1 VEGERI
7 LMNNAL
13 SLLKIILFF
22 FVVNTFAF
30 AQCKT
35 ELFPSSLNVK
45 PFTANTLEPN
55 LGFQFK
61 MNSNELLLNI
71 ANSMD
76 IIHLEKDNEVF
87 SAGADLFTWTL
98 LRKEGNFHFPVDA
111 VDYLFG
117 INFGYVQAL
126 ENSSFGARVRISHI
140 SAHFVDGHYGN
151 SVSAD
156 VWNGILQ
163 ARVYSREFIEV
174 LPFYKWNDLRVYGGF
189 TYLYHV
195 DPSTVKK
202 DNYQIGFDYYLTNY
216 INDYITPFVG
226 YDFKIDHVDQYTG
239 NNSLAI
245 GVKIGKADGR
255 GLSLAYR
262 YYSGNSLHGEYY
274 NYGYYEKFSSFS
286 LNLDL

>member
-1 VEGERI
+1 
-7 LMNNAL
+7 MKCYQ
-13 SLLKIILFF
+13 LKIYFFLFLFF
-22 FVVNTFAF
+22 VISIAAN

-35 ELFPSSLNVK
+35 ELFPSNLNVK

-61 MNSNELLLNI
+61 FNSNELLLNI

-76 IIHLEKDNEVF
+76 IIHLNKGCETF

-98 LRKEGNFHFPVDA
+98 LRKEENFHFPVDA

-117 INFGYVQAL
+117 INFGYKKAF
-126 ENSSFGARVRISHI
+126 ENFSYGARVRISHI
-140 SAHFVDGHYGN
+140 SAHFVDGHYRN

-174 LPFYKWNDLRVYGGF
+174 LPFYKWNGLRVYGGF

-195 DPSTVKK
+195 DPTNVKK
-202 DNYQIGFDYYLTNY
+202 DNYQLGFDYYLKDY
-216 INDYITPFVG
+216 VNDYITPFIG
-226 YDFKIDHVDQYTG
+226 YDLRIDHMDKYTG
-239 NNSLAI
+239 NNSIAV
-245 GVKIGKADGR
+245 GVKIGKAEGR
-255 GLSLAYR
+255 GISLAYR
-262 YYSGNSLHGEYY
+262 YYAGNSLHGEYY
-274 NYGYYEKFSSFS
+274 NYKFFEKFSSLS
-286 LNLDL
+286 VNLDL